1 QLAAAL
7 GRRLGLALSDGAA
20 IQDRTQVVHG
30 DGRLGAAALAARLAA
45 DPDVEYAVPDYRRHA
60 MAAPND
66 PLYAASPLISP
77 AAGQW
82 YLRAPDATFV
92 SAIDAEAAWALN
104 PGSAGIVVADLDTG
118 VRPDHPDL
126 VNKLFQPSAADI
138 ANGYTGPFVG
148 WNFIADPATAN
159 NGIGRSPDASDP
171 GDWTTA
177 NECGANTAAQ
187 SSSWHGT
194 QTAGLLGAQ
203 TNNGIGMASVG
214 HDVMLL
220 PVRVLGRCGGTDAD
234 IIAGMLWAGGI
245 AVAGVPANPHPA
257 RVINLSLGGDGPCT
271 SAYTDALGQ
280 LSSRGVV
287 VVVAAGNGEGVAV
300 SAPGNCPGVI
310 AVAGLRNV
318 GTKVGFSSVGPEVA
332 LAAPGGNCIN
342 VAAGQPCLYPILTTT
357 NSGATTPGANTY
369 SDSSNY
375 SVGTS
380 FSTPLVAGTA
390 ALMLSAN
397 PALTSAQVKSLLQG
411 SARPFPTQPPG
422 SGVPVCRAPTTTPQ
436 DECYC
441 TAATCGAGMLDA
453 AAAVAAA
460 ASPGLV
466 TASITPSA
474 YSVAPGS
481 TVTLDSRG
489 SAATSPA
496 ALASYQWSIS
506 DGAGL
511 ASFTSATNAATAS
524 VLAATPGAFTVQ
536 LQVTDSNGRTAV
548 TRQAVDVSNPGPR
561 ALVSA
566 SALSVQPGASVT
578 FDGSG
583 STAASGL
590 TIANYRWLI
599 TGGSNIAAFSGST
612 SGPSAT
618 VVTSGAGTVTVQLTV
633 TDSAGAQNS
642 LSTSVTV
649 AAPAGG
655 GGGGGGAASPV
666 WVLGVAAATLAL
678 WGLRWR
684 ERRRR
689 PALSPGR
696 RRA

>member
-1 QLAAAL
+1 
-7 GRRLGLALSDGAA
+7 
-20 IQDRTQVVHG
+20 
-30 DGRLGAAALAARLAA
+30 
-45 DPDVEYAVPDYRRHA
+45 DYRRHA
-60 MAAPND
+60 LAAPND
-66 PLYAASPLISP
+66 PLYAASPAISP

-92 SAIDAEAAWALN
+92 SAIDAEAAWN
-104 PGSAGIVVADLDTG
+104 ISTGTPGIVVADLDTG

-126 VNKLFQPSAADI
+126 AHKLFLPSAGDI

-148 WNFIADPATAN
+148 YDFIADPATAN
-159 NGIGRSPDASDP
+159 DGGGRDPDASDP

-177 NECGANTAAQ
+177 NECSSNTPAEN
-187 SSSWHGT
+187 SSWHGT
-194 QTAGLLGAQ
+194 QTAGLLGAE
-203 TNNGIGMASVG
+203 TGNGIGMASVG
-214 HDVMLL
+214 RNVMLL

-234 IIAGMLWAGGI
+234 IIAGMLWAAGVP
-245 AVAGVPANPHPA
+245 VAGVPANPHPA
-257 RVINLSLGGDGPCT
+257 RVVNLSLGGDGPCT
-271 SAYTDALGQ
+271 TAYTDAIGQ
-280 LSSRGVV
+280 LAGRGVV

-310 AVAGLRNV
+310 AVTGLRNV
-318 GTKVGFSSVGPEVA
+318 GTKVGFSSVGPEA
-332 LAAPGGNCIN
+332 AIGAPGGNCIN
-342 VAAGQPCLYPILTTT
+342 IAAGQPCLYPILTTT
-357 NSGATTPGANTY
+357 NSGLTTPAANTY
-369 SDSSNY
+369 SDGSNY

-397 PALTSAQVKSLLQG
+397 PALTPAQVKSLLQR
-411 SARPFPTQPPG
+411 SARPFPAQPPG
-422 SGVPVCRAPTTTPQ
+422 SGVPVCQAPTATPQ

-441 TAATCGAGMLDA
+441 TTATCGAGMLDA
-453 AAAVAAA
+453 GAAVAAA
-460 ASPGLV
+460 TAPALL

-481 TVTLDSRG
+481 TVGLDSQG

-496 ALASYQWSIS
+496 SITGYQWSIS

-511 ASFTSATNAATAS
+511 ASFTSATNAATAT
-524 VLAATPGAFTVQ
+524 VLAATPGSFTVQ
-536 LQVTDSNGRTAV
+536 LQVTDSAGHTA
-548 TRQAVDVSNPGPR
+548 TSRQAVDVTNPGPR

-590 TIANYRWLI
+590 AIASYRWLI
-599 TGGSNIAAFSGST
+599 TAGSNIAAFSGSST
-612 SGPSAT
+612 GPSAT
-618 VVTSGAGTVTVQLTV
+618 IVTSAAGTVTVQLTV

-642 LSTSVTV
+642 ISTSVTV
-649 AAPAGG
+649 AAPALGGG

-678 WGLRWR
+678 WLARWLQ
-684 ERRRR
+684 
-689 PALSPGR
+689 A
-696 RRA
+696 RRAAAVTKRPRRA